1 MDKLNSSPLSRTP
14 RPAATWGAFAAAII
28 AVTVVTLAGLAIAP
42 YWGNGPVVLLYIL
55 PVLGTAVFGG
65 LRPALLAALAATLS
79 YNYFFTAPY
88 RTFVVHSAVDAVTLA
103 VLFAVAIVT
112 SQLAGRLREQAQL
125 AAAHAQRNG
134 TIAGFARRLLSSPG
148 SEAIAAVAVRE
159 LAVLHNCH
167 IVLILAEQPDR
178 VIAGQPTAPD
188 LAPSE
193 LAAAALALATG
204 VPAGKGIQGH
214 NLIDWHFRPIRS
226 ERAALAAVGLARE
239 DGAMPV
245 AADQAALLDSLLDQ
259 VALALERASLE
270 AAARDTVR
278 FKERD
283 QLRSR
288 LVAAIG
294 EELKPR
300 LNAMGAAVRE
310 LRRNGGEDK
319 LQLVSLAAEVSGLD
333 RYVDQLVELNPA
345 EDQQPLVVGDLE
357 IDLHR
362 RQVRRGETELH
373 LAPKEY
379 ALLAE
384 LAKHQGR
391 VLSHS
396 HLLRAVWGPAQAEQ
410 VDYLRVAVRSLRQK
424 IEPDPAHPALLIN
437 EPGVGY
443 RLR

>member
-1 MDKLNSSPLSRTP
+1 MEKLHPSSLSE
-14 RPAATWGAFAAAII
+14 RPNATANWVTFAAAIV
-28 AVTVVTLAGLAIAP
+28 AVAVITLAGLAIAP

-55 PVLGTAVFGG
+55 PVLAAAVFGG
-65 LRPALLAALAATLS
+65 LRPALLAALAATLA
-79 YNYFFTAPY
+79 YNYYFTAPY
-88 RTFVVHSAVDAVTLA
+88 RTFVVHSAVDAVTLS

-112 SQLAGRLREQAQL
+112 SQLAGRLREQAQI
-125 AAAHAQRNG
+125 AAEHARRNA

-148 SEAIAAVAVRE
+148 PEVIAAVTVRE
-159 LAVLHNCH
+159 LAALHGCNVL
-167 IVLILAEQPDR
+167 LLLADQPDK
-178 VIAGQPTAPD
+178 VIARYPAAPE

-193 LAAAALALATG
+193 LAAAALTLTTG
-204 VPAGKGIQGH
+204 APAGKGIQGH

-226 ERAALAAVGLARE
+226 ERSTLAAVGLARE
-239 DGAMPV
+239 DGTMPI
-245 AADQAALLDSLLDQ
+245 AADQTTLLDSLLDQ
-259 VALALERASLE
+259 VALAFERAALE

-278 FKERD
+278 LKERD

-300 LNAMGAAVRE
+300 LNAMGAAIRE
-310 LRRNGGEDK
+310 LRRGGSDDTA
-319 LQLVSLAAEVSGLD
+319 QLASLSAEVSSLD
-333 RYVDQLVELNPA
+333 RYVDQLIQLDPA
-345 EDQQPLVVGDLE
+345 EAQEPLVAGDLT

-362 RQVRRGETELH
+362 RQVKRGDTELH

-396 HLLRAVWGPAQAEQ
+396 HLLRAVWGPAHAEQ

-424 IEPDPAHPALLIN
+424 IESDPAHPALLIN